1 MSDKINLKKEG
12 KIMRKLMV
20 FISLAAVL
28 LCGNA
33 SAQTGDYELGVILG
47 EPTGLSAK
55 LWTGDNTAIDGA
67 LAWST
72 GSNDN
77 DNLYFHADYLIHNFN
92 LIKVEEG
99 KLPLYYGIGGKVRIR
114 HDRDDRLNDSDDF
127 RTGVRIPV
135 GLDYI
140 FEGGKVDIFFEIVP
154 VFVIAPDSDFDINS
168 GLGIRYHF

>member
-1 MSDKINLKKEG
+1 
-12 KIMRKLMV
+12 MRKLMV
-20 FISLAAVL
+20 FVSLAAVL

-55 LWTGDNTAIDGA
+55 LWTGDTTAIDGA

-72 GSNDN
+72 GRDNN

-99 KLPLYYGIGGKVRIR
+99 KLPLYYGVGGKFRLR
-114 HDRDDRLNDSDDF
+114 HDTSAASDDF

-140 FEGGKVDIFFEIVP
+140 FKGGKVDIFFEIVP
-154 VFVIAPDSDFDINS
+154 VFIIAPDSDFDINS